1 MMDLEKG
8 TIVAIIRGVDPTEVI
23 DIQEALLEGGINWVE
38 VSLSEE
44 EKGLECI
51 KILNENFGNKI
62 HLGVG
67 TVTSIAQA
75 KKAIDAGARY
85 IITPGWDKELAKEI
99 KKLNVEILPGVFT
112 PGEIMQALNLGINV
126 VKLFPASNLGTDYI
140 KNLKGPF
147 PNINIMAVGGVSLD
161 NIRDYYKSGC
171 TSFGIGSDLVPR
183 GATKKDR
190 ENIKR
195 NAQKYADIISSEG

>member
-1 MMDLEKG
+1 MMNIKKG
-8 TIVAIIRGVDPTEVI
+8 TIVAIIRGVEPADVV

-51 KILNENFGNKI
+51 RKLNETFGDQI

-67 TVTSIAQA
+67 TVTNIAMA
-75 KKAIDAGARY
+75 KKAIEAGARY

-99 KKLNVEILPGVFT
+99 QKLNIEILPGVFT
-112 PGEIMQALNLGINV
+112 PGEIMQALNLGIEV
-126 VKLFPASNLGTDYI
+126 VKLFPASNLGFDYI

-147 PNINIMAVGGVSLD
+147 PHLNIMAVGGVSLE
-161 NIRDYYKSGC
+161 NIRDYYKAGC

-190 ENIKR
+190 EKIKK
-195 NAQKYADIISSEG
+195 NAQIYVEMLNTEV

>member
-1 MMDLEKG
+1 MDLEKG

-99 KKLNVEILPGVFT
+99 KELNVEILPGVFT

>member
-1 MMDLEKG
+1 MMNLEKG

-51 KILNENFGNKI
+51 RILNETFGDRI

-67 TVTSIAQA
+67 TVTSITQA

-85 IITPGWDKELAKEI
+85 IITPGWDKELAKEV
-99 KKLNVEILPGVFT
+99 KELNVEILPGVFT

-147 PNINIMAVGGVSLD
+147 PNINIMAVGGVSLE
-161 NIRDYYKSGC
+161 NIRDYYKAGC

-183 GATKKDR
+183 GATKNDR

-195 NAQKYADIISSEG
+195 NAQKYADILSSEG

>member
-1 MMDLEKG
+1 MHIKKG
-8 TIVAIIRGVDPTEVI
+8 TIVAIIRGVEPSEVV
-23 DIQEALLEGGINWVE
+23 DIQEALIEGGINWVE

-51 KILNENFGNKI
+51 NRLNQKFGDEI

-67 TVTSIAQA
+67 TVTTIEQA
-75 KKAIDAGARY
+75 KKAIEAGAKY
-85 IITPGWDKELAKEI
+85 IITPGWDKELTKEI
-99 KKLNVEILPGVFT
+99 NGLDVDVLPGVFT

-126 VKLFPASNLGTDYI
+126 VKLFPVNNLGTGYI

-147 PNINIMAVGGVSLD
+147 PNIEIMGVGGISLE
-161 NIRDYYKSGC
+161 NIQEYYNAGC

-183 GATKKDR
+183 GATKANK
-190 ENIKR
+190 EQIKNNAMKYVSILNIK
-195 NAQKYADIISSEG
+195 E